1 MRRTINLAEVSRRMG
16 IAKHAVK
23 KVMMNLGVEPIRA
36 TRTILFTRPD
46 LVKWLGE
53 ERVQELFG
61 DYFDGGDPK

>member
-1 MRRTINLAEVSRRMG
+1 MG

-61 DYFDGGDPK
+61 DYFDGGDSK